1 MNTKQSV
8 LSALIGKTVAIR
20 DMEKGYL
27 IMYPSEKE
35 SLDEYIIIGVSE
47 DLIAAKEEDSSF
59 IFYFSTAHNSSIII
73 EKEN

>member
-59 IFYFSTAHNSSIII
+59 IFYFSTAHISSIII